1 MVNPIAAM
9 LRRPIERRRRARLLE
24 LDGPDTIREER
35 FHSLGGID
43 QWVTIRGRDRS
54 NPIVVVLHG
63 GPGSPY
69 TPFNS
74 WLGEWEREFT
84 VVQWDQRGGGK
95 TFVRAGGH
103 APDLS
108 FERLVA
114 DGLELTEYLVERF
127 ARRVLLLG
135 SSTGS
140 LTGAIMVQRRPDLF
154 TTFVAAN
161 VLAPDPEHESFR
173 IVHEHAQQRRDRRVL
188 RDLQRIGPDSARWSP
203 EESLRFSKLA
213 IRASVGVPD
222 MVYDLM
228 LPALMYDPE
237 LSMSDIRAFDRGM
250 TKSLHALQPEYESF
264 DFDALGYE
272 YPVPV
277 VIVQGAADVIS
288 PVSAARHHFQRIQ
301 APKKRFVEVEG
312 AGHLVEFAD
321 RARFLSELRTTNSEV
336 ATK

>member
-1 MVNPIAAM
+1 MVNPIAAL
-9 LRRPIERRRRARLLE
+9 LRRPFERRRRARLLE
-24 LDGPDTIREER
+24 LVGPGIIREER
-35 FHSLGGID
+35 FLSLGGID
-43 QWVTIRGRDRS
+43 QWVTIRGCDQS
-54 NPIVVVLHG
+54 NPIIVVLHG

-84 VVQWDQRGGGK
+84 VVQWDQRGSGR
-95 TFVRAGGH
+95 TFVRAGEQV
-103 APDLS
+103 PDLS
-108 FERLVA
+108 LERLVA
-114 DGLELTEYLVERF
+114 DGLELTEYLVARF
-127 ARRVLLLG
+127 ARRALLVG
-135 SSTGS
+135 SSVGS
-140 LTGAIMVQRRPDLF
+140 LTGGIMVKRRPDLF
-154 TTFVAAN
+154 TTFMAAN

-173 IVHEHAQQRRDRRVL
+173 IVHEHAQRRRDRRVL
-188 RDLQRIGPDSARWSP
+188 RDLQRIGPDPARWSP

-228 LPALMYDPE
+228 LPALMYDPG

-250 TKSLHALQPEYESF
+250 TKSLYALQPEYESF

-272 YPVPV
+272 YSVPV

-288 PVSAARHHFQRIQ
+288 PASVAGRHFQRIQ
-301 APKKRFVEVEG
+301 VPKKRFVEIEG

-321 RARFLSELRTTNSEV
+321 RSRFLSELRTTNREV
-336 ATK
+336 TTI